1 MTRKRHTDME
11 LPVEN
16 RQVAGQALAQA
27 LDAYHGRDDVIVLAL
42 PRGGV
47 PVALEIAL
55 ALGAPLDLMLVRKL
69 GTPGQEELAM
79 GAIASGGGRVM
90 NEDIVQML
98 AISPQTIEQVAEQE
112 SRELQRRER
121 AYRGDR
127 PWPKLANKCVILVD
141 DGLATGATMRASVKA
156 VREQRPA
163 RIVVAVPVAPADTI
177 ARLREEADE
186 VICLAEPE
194 PFRAIGLWYVD
205 FSQVSDD
212 EVREML
218 AVVWKEAAGD

>member
-1 MTRKRHTDME
+1 MSSTRQPSISRRAFM
-11 LPVEN
+11 
-16 RQVAGQALAQA
+16 AG
-27 LDAYHGRDDVIVLAL
+27 
-42 PRGGV
+42 
-47 PVALEIAL
+47 
-55 ALGAPLDLMLVRKL
+55 
-69 GTPGQEELAM
+69 GTVAM

-98 AISPQTIEQVAEQE
+98 AISPQTIEQVVEQE

-127 PWPKLANKCVILVD
+127 PWPELANKCVILVD

-177 ARLREEADE
+177 ARLRGEADE

-218 AVVWKEAAGD
+218 AVVWKEATDD